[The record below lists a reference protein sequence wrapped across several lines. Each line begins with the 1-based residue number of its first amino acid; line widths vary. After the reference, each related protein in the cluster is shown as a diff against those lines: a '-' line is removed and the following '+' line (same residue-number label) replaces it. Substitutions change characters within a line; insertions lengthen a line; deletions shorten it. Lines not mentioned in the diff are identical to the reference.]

1 MSNNKEGNRIEQA
14 KEVMQN
20 AQEAA
25 KLAANVASGNIL
37 EAAKSILKMMK
48 SKEFKKYLKRRIIKM
63 IITALIP
70 IMIAA
75 FFFRCIKCTKR
86 GHD

>member
-1 MSNNKEGNRIEQA
+1 MSNKEGNRIEQA
-14 KEVMQN
+14 KEAMQS

-37 EAAKSILKMMK
+37 EAAKSILKLLK
-48 SKEFKKYLKRRIIKM
+48 SKQFRKILRRRM
-63 IITALIP
+63 IQTLITALIP

-75 FFFRCIKCTKR
+75 AFFRHIGCTKR
-86 GHD
+86 SND